1 MRDTNRFLRSA
12 LCGACAGLIAVFAAC
27 LPLRAGEALIAVAA
41 NFAEVTDE
49 LETAFETST
58 DHTVTITSGATG
70 KLYAQ
75 IKQGAPFDVLLAA
88 DQARPKRLEA
98 EGDAVPGSR
107 FTYAVGRLAL
117 WSPDADRI
125 GADGRAVLKASDF
138 DHLAIANPDLAPYGL
153 AAKQALEHF
162 GLWDA
167 LQPKLVMGQNIGQTF
182 SMVAT
187 GNAQLGLVAKSYAV
201 SARNETPGSRWDVP
215 AEAHEPIRQEAL
227 ILNRAADNPAARAF
241 ADFLRSDAAREVITR
256 FGYMVD

>member
-1 MRDTNRFLRSA
+1 MRTTNRFLRSA

-27 LPLRAGEALIAVAA
+27 LPLRAGEALVAVAA
-41 NFAEVTDE
+41 NFAEVTEE
-49 LETAFETST
+49 LETAFETTT
-58 DHTVTITSGATG
+58 DHTVTITSGSTG

-75 IKQGAPFDVLLAA
+75 IKQGAPFDVLTRRRSGPPA
-88 DQARPKRLEA
+88 RLEA

-117 WSPDADRI
+117 WSPDAERI
-125 GADGRAVLKASDF
+125 GADGRAVLKAGDF

-153 AAKQALEHF
+153 AAKQALQHF

-187 GNAQLGLVAKSYAV
+187 GNAQLGLVRSPMR
-201 SARNETPGSRWDVP
+201 SARATR
-215 AEAHEPIRQEAL
+215 R
-227 ILNRAADNPAARAF
+227 RAAAGTCQPRLTSRSARTP
-241 ADFLRSDAAREVITR
+241 SS
-256 FGYMVD
+256 